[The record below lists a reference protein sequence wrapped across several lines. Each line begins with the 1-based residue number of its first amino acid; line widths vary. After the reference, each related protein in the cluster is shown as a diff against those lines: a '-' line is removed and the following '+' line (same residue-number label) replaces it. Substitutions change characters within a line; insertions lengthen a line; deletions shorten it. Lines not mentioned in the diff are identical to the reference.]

1 MPFLFNLKLIQ
12 INHYLQHILP
22 SWVLG
27 HSFSWISVH
36 ATYMGYLG
44 YLLSEMPKP
53 LLEHLK
59 ANISLV
65 TGDSGG
71 FQVWLRDVV
80 VKTGA

>member
-1 MPFLFNLKLIQ
+1 M
-12 INHYLQHILP
+12 
-22 SWVLG
+22 
-27 HSFSWISVH
+27 
-36 ATYMGYLG
+36 
-44 YLLSEMPKP
+44 SEMPKP

-59 ANISLV
+59 ANILLV